1 VQVVERRIVSFHA
14 DEHGDWVATLDCHHR
29 QHVRHQP
36 PFRTAPW
43 VLEEAGRAGRIGGL
57 LDCPLCDRAELPAD
71 LEVVRTTESW
81 TAATVPAALKR
92 DHRVARGVWGRLH
105 VEQGSVTFRA
115 DTQPRIER
123 RLAEGDE
130 QAIPPEV
137 PHAVEPDDTSGDG
150 ARFHVEF
157 LRPPATLDEVT
168 T

>member
-1 VQVVERRIVSFHA
+1 VQAVERKIVGFHA

-43 VLEEAGRAGRIGGL
+43 VVDEQGRAGRIGAP
-57 LDCPLCDRAELPAD
+57 LDCPLCDRAELPAAE
-71 LEVVRTTESW
+71 LEVVRTTETW
-81 TAATVPAALKR
+81 TAASVPAGLRR

-105 VEQGSVTFRA
+105 VDAGTVTFRA
-115 DTQPRIER
+115 ATDPAIER
-123 RLAEGDE
+123 RLDAGDV

-137 PHAVEPDDTSGDG
+137 LHAVDPEDG

-157 LRPPATLDEVT
+157 LRPADAEVT
-168 T
+168 A